1 MQYLKSGPVQAY
13 TQSEVDGLLAAGLA
27 TKQNT
32 LVSGTDIKTINSLS
46 LLGAGNIA
54 VSGNKAVV
62 DGGSG
67 AGTTI
72 NATKDNLYLM
82 YAGNNLNLPA
92 TPSIGDEVAFLK
104 TGVINFSVLRNGS
117 NIMGLAENLL
127 VDWNDLPVT
136 LKYLN
141 SSIGWRLM

>member
-1 MQYLKSGPVQAY
+1 MSYLGQTPEL
-13 TQSEVDGLLAAGLA
+13 QSDTYKKEEVDGLLAA
-27 TKQNT
+27 KQNT

-54 VSGNKAVV
+54 ISGSKAVV
-62 DGGSG
+62 DGGQS

-82 YAGNNLNLPA
+82 YAGNSLNLPA
-92 TPSIGDEVAFLK
+92 TPGIGDEVAFLK